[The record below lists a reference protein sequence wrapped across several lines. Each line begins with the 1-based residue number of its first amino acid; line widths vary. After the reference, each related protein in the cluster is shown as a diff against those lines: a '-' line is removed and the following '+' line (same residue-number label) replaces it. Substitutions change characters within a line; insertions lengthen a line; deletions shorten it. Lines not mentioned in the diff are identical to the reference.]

1 MQQAEAALVAVTS
14 DAIERGA
21 VYRSTAADACQ
32 WVQRL
37 STGEPVAALV
47 GAETASLAGPPVPA
61 ATEAESAGVEGDDSQ
76 GGGLSA
82 GGMEPAHASRVAK
95 LADACLV
102 PANRVLRDAVT
113 TGAVNTSVAKTALD
127 HTPRVAAVL
136 DGAERDQ
143 IFGWYLSLD
152 PGAGSK
158 QVRELTKRIIAEYGE
173 DQLDAD
179 EDTQQRYESL
189 SWSELP
195 DGMVRL
201 IADLSQDHA
210 EQVKHAIGAL
220 SAPAPASDCCDDVFH
235 RHDVGARPT
244 GTADVR
250 VPGKRRADALLK
262 LITMGAAAVDDD
274 GRVRTFGSA
283 RIVVTIDFDA
293 LAKAVAG
300 LGVSQGGVGITPE
313 TVRQLAC
320 DAEIIPMVLGSTS
333 QPLDVGRRK
342 RLVDKELRLAVMQRD
357 RHCTFDGCDRPP
369 VMCEVHHVVSWWA
382 GGVTSL
388 LNSALLCGTHHRIV
402 HRDDLT
408 ATVTGERVTWQH
420 AKAAKVA

>member
-37 STGEPVAALV
+37 STGESIAALI
-47 GAETASLAGPPVPA
+47 GAETASIAGPLVPA
-61 ATEAESAGVEGDDSQ
+61 TDAGTSTGERCLSGQADD
-76 GGGLSA
+76 LSA

-113 TGAVNTSVAKTALD
+113 TGAVNTSIAKTALD

-136 DGAERDQ
+136 EGAERGQ

-173 DQLDAD
+173 EELDRS

-189 SWSELP
+189 SWTDLP

-201 IADLSQDHA
+201 IADFSQDHA

-220 SAPAPASDCCDDVFH
+220 SAPAPGSGCCEDVFH
-235 RHDVGARPT
+235 RHDAGAKST
-244 GTADVR
+244 GVADAR
-250 VPGKRRADALLK
+250 LPGKRHADALLK
-262 LITMGAAAVDDD
+262 LVTMGAAAVDDD

-300 LGVSQGGVGITPE
+300 LGVSQGGVGISPE

-320 DAEIIPMVLGSTS
+320 DAEIIPMVLGSRS

-342 RLVDKELRLAVMQRD
+342 RLVDKELRLAVVQRD

-369 VMCEVHHVVSWWA
+369 VMCEVHHVVPWWA